1 MPLKN
6 NNTAIRDPATWKQ
19 KRRATDFFFFP
30 HSCFVF
36 FVCLFL
42 FSETVCLVLQV
53 FISIKQHCGV
63 ADLARLSEV
72 SEQCQPA
79 CQMVGAL
86 QGVKST
92 VSCIN
97 RQCSTDT
104 QIHKCMPESINT
116 HTVAQTYTVS
126 VSLQPVGGR
135 CHKCFFRQ
143 RKSLLYLC
151 M

>member
-6 NNTAIRDPATWKQ
+6 NNTAIKEPCHKET
-19 KRRATDFFFFP
+19 KRRATDFFF
-30 HSCFVF
+30 SLTRGF
-36 FVCLFL
+36 FFL

-72 SEQCQPA
+72 SKECQPA
-79 CQMVGAL
+79 CQMVCAL

-97 RQCSTDT
+97 HQCSTDT
-104 QIHKCMPESINT
+104 QIHKCMPEPINT
-116 HTVAQTYTVS
+116 HSHTDIHSLCVS
-126 VSLQPVGGR
+126 AACWG
-135 CHKCFFRQ
+135 
-143 RKSLLYLC
+143 
-151 M
+151 